1 MGGLGWYH
9 GVLVERGMVEE
20 SVIVAYAL
28 EREVYVDGAR
38 CGMTNQLLRIPIGN
52 HTFDLGT
59 PATYSPKSVTKLVY
73 GTSPATPLVIT
84 FEPEL

>member
-1 MGGLGWYH
+1 
-9 GVLVERGMVEE
+9 MVEE
-20 SVIVAYAL
+20 SVIVAYAM
-28 EREVYVDGAR
+28 ERDVYVDGAR
-38 CGMTNQLLRIPIGN
+38 YGTTNQLLTIPIGN

-59 PATYSPKSVTKLVY
+59 PATYWPKSVTKLVY

>member
-1 MGGLGWYH
+1 
-9 GVLVERGMVEE
+9 MVEE
-20 SVIVAYAL
+20 TVIVAYAM
-28 EREVYVDGAR
+28 ERDVYVDGAR
-38 CGMTNQLLRIPIGN
+38 YGTTNQLLKIPIGN

>member
-1 MGGLGWYH
+1 M
-9 GVLVERGMVEE
+9 VVEE
-20 SVIVAYAL
+20 SVIVAYAT
-28 EREVYVDGAR
+28 ERDVYVDGAR
-38 CGMTNQLLRIPIGN
+38 CGTTNQLLKIQIGN

-59 PATYSPKSVTKLVY
+59 PSTYRPKSVTKLVY

>member
-1 MGGLGWYH
+1 MQ
-9 GVLVERGMVEE
+9 VRGMVEE
-20 SVIVAYAL
+20 SVIVEYAM
-28 EREVYVDGAR
+28 ERDVYVDGAR
-38 CGMTNQLLRIPIGN
+38 CGTTNELLTIPIGN

-59 PATYSPKSVTKLVY
+59 PATYWPKSVTKLVY

>member
-1 MGGLGWYH
+1 
-9 GVLVERGMVEE
+9 MVEE
-20 SVIVAYAL
+20 SVIVVYAM
-28 EREVYVDGAR
+28 ERDVYVDGTR
-38 CGMTNQLLRIPIGN
+38 SGTTNRLFTIPIGN

-73 GTSPATPLVIT
+73 GTSPAAPLVIT